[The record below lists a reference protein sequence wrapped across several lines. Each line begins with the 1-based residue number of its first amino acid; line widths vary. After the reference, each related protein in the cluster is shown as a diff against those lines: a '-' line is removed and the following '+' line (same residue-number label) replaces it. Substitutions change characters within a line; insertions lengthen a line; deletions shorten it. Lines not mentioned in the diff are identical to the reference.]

1 MSKALNT
8 VLLRLGALALGVV
21 ACACGK
27 TLTLEEPSVLAVSG
41 EPIAFAVDG
50 QMTKGDPVTT
60 LAALAAQQFSVSAWY
75 SPDGQAFSAPGNTG
89 YLAYKNHRFGYVT
102 DDLAN
107 QTTFPNPWQGVNAP
121 GNNPENNNNKVTGNP
136 IGWPFSGTLSFFCYA
151 PYRADAAL
159 ETPPVPDDRDIV
171 LEDPVTDA
179 GIVARLPGYLGDS
192 PLIRVT
198 PAASASAQAD
208 LLVAPP
214 LLDKSR
220 FYFAGQSQLDFS
232 RHRMVQVEFWFN
244 QKGFVPDAEK
254 VAVRVTGITLNHII
268 GSKYLYFTRNAQNE
282 TGCAWSDAVSPAAPA
297 NPGADFPLTNYG
309 ITAAAGELVE
319 ADLPERNG
327 NTNDNHIASQTQKG
341 MLFLLPQTLPAD
353 AEVEVAYALVDGQG
367 SPVVTGAKT
376 YPLVQPALTAWPE
389 GKRICYKLT
398 LDLTP

>member
-1 MSKALNT
+1 MSKALHT

-27 TLTLEEPSVLAVSG
+27 IVIEEESRELMVSG
-41 EPIAFAVDG
+41 EPITFTVDG
-50 QMTKGDPVTT
+50 HSTKGEAPITT
-60 LAALAAQQFSVSAWY
+60 LQALATRQFGVSAWY
-75 SPDGQAFSAPGNTG
+75 SPEGQVLTTPGNTG
-89 YLAYKNHRFGYVT
+89 FMAYENHRFGYVT

-107 QTTFPNPWQGVNAP
+107 QTTFPNPWQGVKAE
-121 GNNPENNNNKVTGNP
+121 GGGVTKDP
-136 IGWPFSGTLSFFCYA
+136 IYWPFSGTLSFFCYA

-159 ETPPVPDDRDIV
+159 EPPPVPDHRDIV

-254 VAVRVTGITLNHII
+254 VAVRVTGITLTNII

-282 TGCAWSDAVSPAAPA
+282 TGCAWSDAVSPADPA
-297 NPGADFPLTNYG
+297 NLSAPLPQTSYG

-327 NTNDNHIASQTQKG
+327 DTNDNHIASQTQEG
-341 MLFLLPQTLPAD
+341 VLFLLPQTLPAD

-389 GKRICYKLT
+389 GKTVCYKLT

>member
-1 MSKALNT
+1 MSKALHT

-27 TLTLEEPSVLAVSG
+27 TLTLEEPSVLAVSD

-102 DDLAN
+102 DDLAGE
-107 QTTFPNPWQGVNAP
+107 TTFPNPWQGVKAP
-121 GNNPENNNNKVTGNP
+121 EGGGVTKDP
-136 IGWPFSGTLSFFCYA
+136 IYWPFSGTLSFFCYA

-159 ETPPVPDDRDIV
+159 ETPPVPDHRDIV

-244 QKGFVPDAEK
+244 QKGFVPYAEK
-254 VAVRVTGITLNHII
+254 VAVRVTGITLTIAYIRGRKDRLTGII
-268 GSKYLYFTRNAQNE
+268 TLLLILS
-282 TGCAWSDAVSPAAPA
+282 VSPLAASA
-297 NPGADFPLTNYG
+297 FYLFSAWYYRWWYFLVLMSALASICVLDREEEFKIGTGTG
-309 ITAAAGELVE
+309 ITAALSAGLY
-319 ADLPERNG
+319 LYMQN
-327 NTNDNHIASQTQKG
+327 
-341 MLFLLPQTLPAD
+341 LLAP
-353 AEVEVAYALVDGQG
+353 
-367 SPVVTGAKT
+367 
-376 YPLVQPALTAWPE
+376 
-389 GKRICYKLT
+389 
-398 LDLTP
+398 

>member
-1 MSKALNT
+1 MFSLRHTAAFRSA
-8 VLLRLGALALGVV
+8 VLLLWAAV

-27 TLTLEEPSVLAVSG
+27 TLTLEEPSVLAVSD

-102 DDLAN
+102 DDLAG
-107 QTTFPNPWQGVNAP
+107 QTTFPNPWQGANAP
-121 GNNPENNNNKVTGNP
+121 AGGGVTKDP
-136 IGWPFSGTLSFFCYA
+136 IYWPFSGTLSFFCYA
-151 PYRADAAL
+151 PYRVDAVS
-159 ETPPVPDDRDIV
+159 ETPPDPDTRDIV

-232 RHRMVQVEFWFN
+232 RHRMVQVEFQFN

-254 VAVRVTGITLNHII
+254 VAVRVTGINLSHII

-282 TGCAWSDAVSPAAPA
+282 TGCAWSDAVSPADPA
-297 NPGADFPLTNYG
+297 NLSAPLPQTSYG

-327 NTNDNHIASQTQKG
+327 ANDNHIASQTQEG
-341 MLFLLPQTLPAD
+341 VLFLLPQTLPAD

-376 YPLVQPALTAWPE
+376 YALVQPALTEWPE

>member
-1 MSKALNT
+1 MSKALHT
-8 VLLRLGALALGVV
+8 VLLRLGALALGVA

-41 EPIAFAVDG
+41 EPIAFAIEG
-50 QMTKGDPVTT
+50 QTTKGEAPVTT

-75 SPDGQAFSAPGNTG
+75 SPDGQAFSAAGNTG
-89 YLAYKNHRFGYVT
+89 YMVYNNHRFGYVT
-102 DDLAN
+102 DDLAG

-121 GNNPENNNNKVTGNP
+121 EGGGVTKNP
-136 IGWPFSGTLSFFCYA
+136 IYWPFSGTLSFFCYA
-151 PYRADAAL
+151 PYRADASL
-159 ETPPVPDDRDIV
+159 ETPPVPDNRDIV

-179 GIVARLPGYLGDS
+179 AIIARLPDYLADS

-198 PAASASAQAD
+198 PAASASDQAD

-232 RHRMVQVEFWFN
+232 KHRMVQVEFQFN
-244 QKGFVPDAEK
+244 QTGFVPDAEK
-254 VAVRVTGITLNHII
+254 VAVRVTGITLSNVI

-282 TGCAWSDAVSPAAPA
+282 TGCAWSDAVSPADPDNLTAPLPQTSYA
-297 NPGADFPLTNYG
+297 

-319 ADLPERNG
+319 TGLPERNG
-327 NTNDNHIASQTQKG
+327 ANDNHIASQTPKG
-341 MLFLLPQTLPAD
+341 MLFLLPQTLPAGAQ
-353 AEVEVAYALVDGQG
+353 AEVTYALVDGQE
-367 SPVVTGAKT
+367 SPVVTGTKT
-376 YPLVQPALTAWPE
+376 YALVQPTLTAWPE

>member
-1 MSKALNT
+1 MSKALHT

-27 TLTLEEPSVLAVSG
+27 TLTLEEPSVLAVSD

-102 DDLAN
+102 DDLAG
-107 QTTFPNPWQGVNAP
+107 QTTFPNPWQGVKAP
-121 GNNPENNNNKVTGNP
+121 EGGGVTKDP
-136 IGWPFSGTLSFFCYA
+136 IYWPFSGTLSFFCYA

-159 ETPPVPDDRDIV
+159 ETPPVPDHRDIV

-244 QKGFVPDAEK
+244 QKGFVPYAEK
-254 VAVRVTGITLNHII
+254 VAVRVTGITLTNII
-268 GSKYLYFTRNAQNE
+268 GSKYLYFTKNAQNE

-327 NTNDNHIASQTQKG
+327 DTNDNHIASQTQKG
-341 MLFLLPQTLPAD
+341 VLFLLPQTLPAGAQ
-353 AEVEVAYALVDGQG
+353 AEVTYALVDGQG
-367 SPVVTGAKT
+367 SPVVTGTKT
-376 YPLVQPALTAWPE
+376 YALVQPTLTAWPE

>member
-1 MSKALNT
+1 MKSSP
-8 VLLRLGALALGVV
+8 VLMWLLTASLLLFGAGRW
-21 ACACGK
+21 
-27 TLTLEEPSVLAVSG
+27 SY
-41 EPIAFAVDG
+41 
-50 QMTKGDPVTT
+50 
-60 LAALAAQQFSVSAWY
+60 AQ
-75 SPDGQAFSAPGNTG
+75 
-89 YLAYKNHRFGYVT
+89 
-102 DDLAN
+102 
-107 QTTFPNPWQGVNAP
+107 
-121 GNNPENNNNKVTGNP
+121 
-136 IGWPFSGTLSFFCYA
+136 
-151 PYRADAAL
+151 
-159 ETPPVPDDRDIV
+159 
-171 LEDPVTDA
+171 DA

-254 VAVRVTGITLNHII
+254 VAVRVTGITLTNII

-327 NTNDNHIASQTQKG
+327 ANDNHIASQTQKG
-341 MLFLLPQTLPAD
+341 VLFLLPQTLLDEAK
-353 AEVEVAYALVDGQG
+353 V
-367 SPVVTGAKT
+367 VVTYVYDGDSSGTTYTKT

-389 GKRICYKLT
+389 GKTVCYKLT